1 MIEFIYRISL
11 IINVEL
17 VPPNPNEFEVEESV
31 ITPEAP
37 IKETLELDSL
47 SLVDLV
53 ALIESN
59 FGIKIAG
66 SEVSNI
72 KTFASLYDFV
82 FDRMK

>member
-1 MIEFIYRISL
+1 MEKQELIEK
-11 IINVEL
+11 INSAL
-17 VPPNPNEFEVEESV
+17 ADEFEVEESV

-47 SLVDLV
+47 GLVDLV

>member
-1 MIEFIYRISL
+1 MEKQELIEK
-11 IINVEL
+11 INAAL
-17 VPPNPNEFEVEESV
+17 ADEFEVDESV

-59 FGIKIAG
+59 FCIKIQG
-66 SEVSNI
+66 TEVSHI
-72 KTFASLYDFV
+72 KTFAALYDFV
-82 FDRMK
+82 FDRLK

>member
-1 MIEFIYRISL
+1 MEKQELIEK
-11 IINVEL
+11 INAAL
-17 VPPNPNEFEVEESV
+17 ADEFEVDESV

-59 FGIKIAG
+59 FGIKIQG
-66 SEVSNI
+66 TEVSNI
-72 KTFASLYDFV
+72 KTFSALYDFV
-82 FDRMK
+82 FERLK

>member
-1 MIEFIYRISL
+1 MEKQELIEK
-11 IINVEL
+11 INSAL
-17 VPPNPNEFEVEESV
+17 ADEFEVEESV
-31 ITPEAP
+31 ITPEAS

>member
-1 MIEFIYRISL
+1 MEKQELIEK
-11 IINVEL
+11 INAAL
-17 VPPNPNEFEVEESV
+17 ADEFEVDESV

-59 FGIKIAG
+59 FGIKIQG
-66 SEVSNI
+66 TEVSHI
-72 KTFASLYDFV
+72 KTFAVLYDFV
-82 FDRMK
+82 FDRLK

>member
-1 MIEFIYRISL
+1 MEKQELIEK
-11 IINVEL
+11 INSAL
-17 VPPNPNEFEVEESV
+17 ADEFEVEESV

-66 SEVSNI
+66 SEVSHI

>member
-1 MIEFIYRISL
+1 MEKQELIEK
-11 IINVEL
+11 INAAL
-17 VPPNPNEFEVEESV
+17 ADEFEVDESV

-59 FGIKIAG
+59 FGIKIQG
-66 SEVSNI
+66 TEVAHI
-72 KTFASLYDFV
+72 KTFSALYDFV
-82 FDRMK
+82 FDRLK

>member
-1 MIEFIYRISL
+1 MEKQELIEK
-11 IINVEL
+11 INSAL
-17 VPPNPNEFEVEESV
+17 ADEFEVEESV

-66 SEVSNI
+66 SELSNI